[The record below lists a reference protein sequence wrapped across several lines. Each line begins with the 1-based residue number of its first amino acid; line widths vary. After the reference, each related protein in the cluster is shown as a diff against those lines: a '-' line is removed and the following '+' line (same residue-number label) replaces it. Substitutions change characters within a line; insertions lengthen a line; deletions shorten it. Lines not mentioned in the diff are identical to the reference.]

1 MLDIVIIAVARRV
14 AHQHQVAAPENRGQD
29 IVEIMRDPA
38 RELPDRLH
46 LGLLRDLPL
55 EARFLARILEAQQH
69 RRLAPPAHADDAPR
83 PRPVPLTPQA
93 DRQVTAD
100 LLAAAVAADPVGERP
115 LVLAGAKAAP
125 IARTPP

>member
-1 MLDIVIIAVARRV
+1 MKYLRPQRRLPRKGEQLPGQTRGAIGVAADMLDIVIIAVARRV

-55 EARFLARILEAQQH
+55 EARFPARSLRSAE
-69 RRLAPPAHADDAPR
+69 RRVGKECVRTCRYRWAPDH
-83 PRPVPLTPQA
+83 
-93 DRQVTAD
+93 
-100 LLAAAVAADPVGERP
+100 
-115 LVLAGAKAAP
+115 
-125 IARTPP
+125 